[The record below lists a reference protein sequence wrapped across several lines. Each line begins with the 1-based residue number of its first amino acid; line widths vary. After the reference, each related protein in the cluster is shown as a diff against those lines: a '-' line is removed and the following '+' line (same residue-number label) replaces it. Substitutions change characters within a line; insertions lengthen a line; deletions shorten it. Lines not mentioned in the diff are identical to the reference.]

1 MNDLS
6 IEQTELYFY
15 VTNNSNTY
23 KNIVLPTIL
32 SLEKFHKKGNYIKE
46 NALKSIKRMINSCS
60 NDYKASHGYGFSLND
75 RIVMKISFKRK
86 QLIYAVSKT
95 VDFL

>member
-1 MNDLS
+1 MDQ
-6 IEQTELYFY
+6 EHECAVRFW
-15 VTNNSNTY
+15 
-23 KNIVLPTIL
+23 
-32 SLEKFHKKGNYIKE
+32 
-46 NALKSIKRMINSCS
+46 R
-60 NDYKASHGYGFSLND
+60 KAGFSLND